1 MHMTHIP
8 TQGDV
13 VGLRRLGVNVTV
25 DAELTPG
32 GYFLR

>member
-8 TQGDV
+8 TQGDQ
-13 VGLRRLGVNVTV
+13 VGIRRLGLNLTT
-25 DAELTPG
+25 DAEQTPG